1 MFIASCLTH
10 LNSLSIYF
18 MMFAGIYLAGFKGK
32 SMEIAVPCC
41 LCTAMFANTV
51 SWCFLQ
57 MFPTNPDNR
66 RFVAFVA
73 QVCWGHPN
81 FGGDN
86 RRVQHLLD
94 KAQARANLP
103 ETHGFSVWN
112 LRLSFFGFH
121 KKKYQ
126 DVPSTEI
133 FSGPLIWYNDG
144 HNNK

>member
-18 MMFAGIYLAGFKGK
+18 MMFAGAYLAGFKGK

-41 LCTAMFANTV
+41 TAMFTNTV

-57 MFPTNPDNR
+57 MFPTSPDNR

-121 KKKYQ
+121 KKT
-126 DVPSTEI
+126 VPMDQVLRY
-133 FSGPLIWYNDG
+133 FQVIWYNQWWPQQQVSI
-144 HNNK
+144 